1 MTKKILAGILS
12 FAMVLSLAACG
23 ESGDTSNDVSA
34 TEGSSVAEDV
44 KNDSETENSSETETS
59 EAGTGY
65 EVTYIHTGEEITC
78 ERPSIFENNWRYST
92 YKALHQYEQVDN
104 GDMCFY
110 VIDQINEWNNLDN
123 KSDINPDD
131 PNSWFD
137 TIKDTFA
144 EDIQSGTN
152 RNSFFSDGD
161 FVLNSQEQVEV
172 NGRTFVKFDL
182 TVHPHTEASET
193 DKDLTALGYLTF
205 IKSEN
210 IEGYEN
216 GDLAGFMIT
225 DFADTADKTLIEE
238 YLQHA
243 VETFSVPE
251 K

>member
-12 FAMVLSLAACG
+12 FVMVLSLAACG
-23 ESGDTSNDVSA
+23 ESGDTSGDVSV
-34 TEGSSVAEDV
+34 TEGSSVSDDV
-44 KNDSETENSSETETS
+44 KNASETENNSETEAEET
-59 EAGTGY
+59 GTGY
-65 EVTYIHTGEEITC
+65 EVTTIHTGEEITC
-78 ERPSIFENNWRYST
+78 ERPSIFEDNWRYST
-92 YKALHQYEQVDN
+92 YMALHQYEQIDD

-110 VIDQINEWNNLDN
+110 VIDQINEWNTLDS
-123 KSDINPDD
+123 KSDINADD

-144 EDIQSGTN
+144 EDLQSGTN
-152 RNSFFSDGD
+152 RNSFFSDGS

-172 NGRTFVKFDL
+172 NGRIFVKFDL
-182 TVHPHTEASET
+182 TVNPHAAASDT
-193 DKDLTALGYLTF
+193 DRDLTALGYLTF
-205 IKSEN
+205 IKDEN

-243 VETFSVPE
+243 AETFSVS
-251 K
+251 